1 MSKKHYGKQ
10 TGRAV
15 TQSLPTPAGGVRLVT
30 FIPWT
35 LIKRGY
41 KKEVI
46 TPIDAPEAFS
56 MEAAAERKQKK
67 AEQVVPVVRALGLA
81 FYWQKLLDEGKFA
94 SLTEIARAE
103 GVNRGY
109 VTRVAGLTRLAPELV
124 ERALKG
130 RMTLDLAMRLGAV
143 GCWEEQRDLFTRH

>member
-15 TQSLPTPAGGVRLVT
+15 TKTIPTPAGGVQLET

-46 TPIDAPEAFS
+46 TPIDAPEAFTE
-56 MEAAAERKQKK
+56 EAAADRQRKK
-67 AEQVVPVVRALGLA
+67 AE
-81 FYWQKLLDEGKFA
+81 
-94 SLTEIARAE
+94 
-103 GVNRGY
+103 
-109 VTRVAGLTRLAPELV
+109 
-124 ERALKG
+124 
-130 RMTLDLAMRLGAV
+130 
-143 GCWEEQRDLFTRH
+143 